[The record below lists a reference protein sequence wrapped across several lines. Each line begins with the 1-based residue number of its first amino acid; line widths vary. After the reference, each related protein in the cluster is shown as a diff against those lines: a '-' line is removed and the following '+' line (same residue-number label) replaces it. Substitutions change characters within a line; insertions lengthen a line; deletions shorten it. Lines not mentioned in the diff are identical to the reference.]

1 MPNAALEPAI
11 DNDSLHALAEAVL
24 LQALTD
30 LHASQD
36 ETRRSAMDWFA
47 EEAPNGFS
55 FEMCCRILQEE
66 PAHVRRKLMLPC
78 LSIAS

>member
-1 MPNAALEPAI
+1 MPDAALESI
-11 DNDSLHALAEAVL
+11 DQDSLHALAEAVL

-30 LHASQD
+30 LHAGQD

-55 FEMCCRILQEE
+55 FEMCCRILQETPE
-66 PAHVRRKLMLPC
+66 QVRRKLMLPR
-78 LSIAS
+78 STTAS